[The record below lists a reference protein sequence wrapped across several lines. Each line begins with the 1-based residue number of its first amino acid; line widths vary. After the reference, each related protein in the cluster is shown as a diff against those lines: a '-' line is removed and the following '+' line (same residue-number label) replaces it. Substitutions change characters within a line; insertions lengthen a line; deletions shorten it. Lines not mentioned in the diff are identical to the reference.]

1 MLALRYKVF
10 TYENSLVMVLQIKA
24 IFLFLKSYKFLFF
37 NIANSLQIKLGG
49 VLQKIGQKNVIKKY
63 P

>member
-1 MLALRYKVF
+1 
-10 TYENSLVMVLQIKA
+10 MVLQIKT

-49 VLQKIGQKNVIKKY
+49 VLQKIGQKNMIKKH